1 MTGSDT
7 PVTYSS
13 NELRFLL
20 SELEEGRA
28 LLCPRCQT
36 ELVVQAPVQSDD
48 VLIHETYCPSCRH
61 CAILRSSARG
71 RS

>member
-1 MTGSDT
+1 MPGSNT

-13 NELRFLL
+13 KELRHLL
-20 SELEEGRA
+20 AELEEGRP

-36 ELVVQAPVQSDD
+36 ELAVEAPVQSDD